1 MNPLPKVAPASA
13 WGFFI
18 CCVGIIWTWI
28 SYFGMCSGINQML
41 REEKAQGFS
50 VLVPIWQIMYLA
62 TLADLLNEIIQKEGL
77 ALAPVEKPN
86 IVLCIFLF
94 SFLGQSCLPS
104 TTRLQLPTRQN
115 MELQPRLE
123 QPKKSENYA
132 SPSGLIL
139 HWVF

>member
-41 REEKAQGFS
+41 REDKAQGIS
-50 VLVPIWQIMYLA
+50 VLVPIWQLIYPA

-77 ALAPVEKPN
+77 ALTPVEKPN
-86 IVLCIFLF
+86 IVLCIFFIFLPWSELF
-94 SFLGQSCLPS
+94 
-104 TTRLQLPTRQN
+104 TRYNEVATAFEAKYGGAAAQAT
-115 MELQPRLE
+115 
-123 QPKKSENYA
+123 
-132 SPSGLIL
+132 
-139 HWVF
+139 